1 MKRRRS
7 LFLHLNQLK
16 VLAKKFA
23 LIILFLAAILLML
36 LNKNNDPVV
45 GQITGATTTIVAMVV
60 DVLVVPAKLLAKS
73 YDFFSQLSTIRQN
86 NERLSA
92 ENKQLRLL
100 KDKYEALEVENK
112 LLTELLNYVPL
123 PSVSYIS
130 ARVVA
135 EESDAFAHSMVAYIG
150 NENVEKGDV
159 VLSDRGVVGRVD
171 KVASSYAK
179 IILISDINSKIP
191 VIVEKTRVRGVLSG
205 DNTVVPKLI
214 FVPLDAE
221 VSIGDRVVTS
231 GVSGVFPAGLPVG
244 QVVAVAKN
252 EIKVKPFAALEKLEY
267 IKIVKY
273 GIGGL
278 IGSETE
284 VQDE

>member
-1 MKRRRS
+1 
-7 LFLHLNQLK
+7 
-16 VLAKKFA
+16 
-23 LIILFLAAILLML
+23 
-36 LNKNNDPVV
+36 
-45 GQITGATTTIVAMVV
+45 
-60 DVLVVPAKLLAKS
+60 
-73 YDFFSQLSTIRQN
+73 
-86 NERLSA
+86 
-92 ENKQLRLL
+92 
-100 KDKYEALEVENK
+100 
-112 LLTELLNYVPL
+112 
-123 PSVSYIS
+123 
-130 ARVVA
+130 
-135 EESDAFAHSMVAYIG
+135 
-150 NENVEKGDV
+150 
-159 VLSDRGVVGRVD
+159 
-171 KVASSYAK
+171 
-179 IILISDINSKIP
+179 
-191 VIVEKTRVRGVLSG
+191 LSG

-231 GVSGVFPAGLPVG
+231 GVSGVFPAGLPIG